1 MDLLLGLDVGTTATK
16 ALLMNVEGE
25 VIASASYGYGL
36 ITPREDWVEQDPEEL
51 WRGVVAV
58 CREVMKLMKSQDRVL
73 ALSISAQGGTTIP
86 VDAHFR
92 PVGNAISWMD
102 HRAHEQS
109 QQVRE
114 NTGED
119 RIYRV
124 TGWQLGSGLP
134 LLHISWLRQT
144 DPENFASARYFLFV
158 NDFIIH
164 RLTGELCM
172 DPSDAGITQLYNIA
186 EGRWD
191 EDMLETAGIR
201 QDQLSPVQNS
211 GVAVG
216 SLTAEA
222 SRETGLP
229 SSVLVVNGAH
239 DQYCAALGVGVLKPG
254 DVMLSCGTA
263 WVILGT
269 LGQLKLDPEKR
280 LSISPHVIPNRWG
293 ALKSLGGVGAC
304 MEWFLRNLWGCAATG
319 SEIYAELNKAADR
332 VPAGSKGL
340 IFLPS
345 SGGYG
350 RGTRGAFMGL
360 TLSHSREDM
369 ARAVMEGIV
378 FELRWTMENV
388 REAGL
393 ESRELRMVGG
403 AAASPVWPRIVAD
416 ITHLPVA
423 IPSTTEA
430 ASCGAAILAGAGSG
444 VFDSPEVGYRSMMGT
459 ERLLEPDESAG
470 RRYDELYQI
479 YGLASQQLQSPLAK
493 LSGFETGEGR

>member
-1 MDLLLGLDVGTTATK
+1 MDLLLGFDVGTTATK
-16 ALLMNVEGE
+16 ALLMNIEGE
-25 VIASASYGYGL
+25 VIASASYSYGL

-58 CREVMKLMKSQDRVL
+58 CREVMKHVKPQDRVL

-86 VDAHFR
+86 VDAHFQ

-109 QQVRE
+109 QQIRE
-114 NTGED
+114 NMGED
-119 RIYRV
+119 RLYQV
-124 TGWQLGSGLP
+124 TGWQLGDGLP
-134 LLHISWLRQT
+134 LLHIYWMRQT
-144 DPENFASARYFLFV
+144 DPETFASIRCFLFV

-164 RLTGELCM
+164 KLTGELCM

-191 EDMLETAGIR
+191 ENMLGTAGIR

-211 GVAVG
+211 GVVVG
-216 SLTAEA
+216 QITEEA
-222 SRETGLP
+222 SRETGL
-229 SSVLVVNGAH
+229 SRSVLVVNGAH
-239 DQYCAALGVGVLKPG
+239 DQYCAALGTGVLKPG
-254 DVMLSCGTA
+254 EVMLSCGTA

-269 LGQLKLDPEKR
+269 LEQLRLDPEKR
-280 LSISPHVIPNRWG
+280 LSISPHVIPERWG

-304 MEWFLRNLWGCAATG
+304 MEWFLRNLWTGAAKG
-319 SEIYAELNKAADR
+319 AELYDELNRGVDR
-332 VPAGSKGL
+332 VPAGSSGL
-340 IFLPS
+340 IFFPS

-350 RGTRGAFMGL
+350 RGARGAFMGL
-360 TLSHSREDM
+360 TLSHSREAM

-403 AAASPVWPRIVAD
+403 AAASPVWPKIVAD
-416 ITHLPVA
+416 ITHLPVM

-430 ASCGAAILAGAGSG
+430 ASCGAAILAGLGSG
-444 VFDSPEVGYRSMMGT
+444 VFDSPEAGYRSMMGR
-459 ERLLEPDESAG
+459 ERLLEPDENDS

-493 LSGFETGEGR
+493 LSEFETGEGR